1 MNLYTLLGLTDRA
14 QLLKHTYTKGELQ
27 SIQVTSI
34 TDDSRQA
41 GLGVLFCATKNGRK
55 FIEESAAAGSILLL
69 PNGWKVDDLYENK
82 ILRCASPDRMMGR
95 LSSAFEGDPSKD
107 LKIVAVTGTNGK
119 TTTTHMLFY
128 LWKQLRKPCALIGT
142 LGVKIFNGSQ
152 ETTWQTGFTTP
163 RSYELHSILRQFV
176 EQGISLV
183 AIEASS
189 EALSLGRLE
198 GVSFSCILF
207 TGLGRDHLNYHQTI
221 DRYMRAKRHL
231 FFLKWRKN
239 RSAPAF
245 VFAGD
250 LEEEMIQTQEEK
262 LVENLLS
269 RFVSK
274 SNQSIVWLMGAQ
286 INSIAA
292 QNQPVPTFFNRVNAA
307 LALQGLSTTIGK
319 SDWNQPMLAGFE
331 GVPGRMQRIKVND
344 LLDVF
349 IDYAHSPDSLQRVLS
364 EIKLIGYDCSVVV
377 FGCGGD
383 RDKGKRALMG
393 QIAAQLADLIFIT
406 DDNPRTEDA
415 NQIRLEILSGIQM
428 IQSGSGGNS
437 QYNKFTK
444 FDIVESQPIENA
456 TTAKKE
462 WLADFHE
469 RKAHLIFNIG
479 DRKIAI
485 KNALQLADSVAT
497 STSAR
502 TAVIIAGKGHET
514 YQIIGKTKHHFSD
527 VEIVREYLEG
537 LGKI

>member
-1 MNLYTLLGLTDRA
+1 MDLYTLLKLTDRA
-14 QLLKHTYTKGELQ
+14 QLLKHTYSIEELQ

-41 GLGVLFCATKNGRK
+41 GPNVLFCATKNGRQ
-55 FIEESAAAGSILLL
+55 FIEESAAVGSILLL
-69 PNGWKVDDLYENK
+69 PNDWKVGNRYENK

-128 LWKQLRKPCALIGT
+128 LWKQLKKPCALIGT

-152 ETTWQTGFTTP
+152 ETAWQTGFTTP

-198 GVSFSCILF
+198 GLSFSCILF

-231 FFLKWRKN
+231 FFLKLRKSK
-239 RSAPAF
+239 SAPAF

-250 LEEEMIQTQEEK
+250 SEEEMNQTQEEK
-262 LVENLLS
+262 LVYNLLS
-269 RFVSK
+269 RFVRRT
-274 SNQSIVWLMGAQ
+274 NQSIAWLAGAQ
-286 INSIAA
+286 INSIAT

-307 LALQGLSTTIGK
+307 LALQGLSTTTGK
-319 SDWNQPMLAGFE
+319 LDWNQPLLADFE
-331 GVPGRMQRIKVND
+331 GVPGRMQRIKVTQ
-344 LLDVF
+344 LIDVF

-364 EIKLIGYDCSVVV
+364 EIKLIGYDFSVVV

-383 RDKGKRALMG
+383 RDKGKRPLMG
-393 QIAAQLADLIFIT
+393 QIAAELADLIFIT

-415 NQIRLEILSGIQM
+415 NEIRLEILTGIEM
-428 IQSGSGGNS
+428 IQSERDSNS
-437 QYNKFTK
+437 QYNKFRK
-444 FDIVESQPIENA
+444 IDIEEIVPIGNVTIANE
-456 TTAKKE
+456 E
-462 WLADFHE
+462 WLADLRE
-469 RKAHLIFNIG
+469 KRAPLIFNIG

-485 KNALQLADSVAT
+485 SSALQLAN
-497 STSAR
+497 STLAR

-527 VEIVREYLEG
+527 VEIVREYIEG